1 MGIFDNNLFFTNKN
15 IELDKYINNYCFN
28 IQIFASPEDEGRT
41 EEPTER
47 KRRKARE
54 EGNVA
59 KSQDL
64 VSAFV
69 FLFSFWTLWFLA
81 KTIIK
86 SLKEYFLYTFSNL
99 NQPYSYSNV
108 TSSILDFSF
117 FFWKLIGPVIFAA
130 VIIGFLVNAFQ
141 VGFMFAP
148 KAIVPKFS
156 KVSFTL
162 SKLKERVLMS
172 KTVFTNFI
180 FSLIKFILLPI
191 IFFIILKSEITEIM
205 NLGFMGISPSIDFI
219 GNMIL
224 KLFNSTGILLLAIAI
239 PDYFI
244 KKKHY
249 EDSLKMTK
257 EELKREFKEEEGDP
271 LIKAEIRK
279 MYMSILNKKNIR
291 KRVPESDFVVTNPTH
306 YAVAIKY
313 DMMEMSA
320 PIVMAKGEEQ
330 EALLIKEIAKE
341 HNVPIIENP
350 PLARQLYNSTE
361 VGQEIPPEF
370 YVVVA
375 EILIQIGKFK

>member
-1 MGIFDNNLFFTNKN
+1 MAYFKVIIGTKEMNNIL
-15 IELDKYINNYCFN
+15 NNYY
-28 IQIFASPEDEGRT
+28 IDLQLFASAEDEGRT

-69 FLFSFWTLWFLA
+69 FLFTFWTVWFLA
-81 KTIIK
+81 KNIISEIK
-86 SLKEYFLYTFSNL
+86 KYFISTFSSINA
-99 NQPYSYSNV
+99 NYSYNDV
-108 TSSILDFSF
+108 TTTIFNFSF
-117 FFWKLIGPVIFAA
+117 FFWKIVGPAILIA
-130 VIIGFLVNAFQ
+130 VIIAFFVNSLQ

-148 KAIVPKFS
+148 KSIIPKFS
-156 KVSFTL
+156 KISFTF

-180 FSLIKFILLPI
+180 FSVLKFLILSFIFVILIK
-191 IFFIILKSEITEIM
+191 SEMKEIM
-205 NLGFMGISPSIDFI
+205 NLGFMGINPSVDFI
-219 GNMIL
+219 GNLII
-224 KLFNSTGILLLAIAI
+224 KLFNATGIILLVVAI
-239 PDYFI
+239 PDYFV
-244 KKKHY
+244 KKKQF

-279 MYMSILNKKNIR
+279 MYVAILNRQNIR

-313 DMMEMSA
+313 DMVEMSA
-320 PIVMAKGEEQ
+320 PVVTAKGEDN
-330 EALLIKEIAKE
+330 EALLIKDIAKE
-341 HNVPIIENP
+341 YGVPIIENP